1 MEIEIQLTDQPIAG
15 KISSPVSA
23 GGQGAWLEFRGIVRG
38 EENAQ
43 AILALEYEAYPE
55 MAVREMRR
63 ILESLASRHACLAVK
78 IIHRIGVIPVGET
91 AIYAGVASRHR
102 AEALAMLT
110 GFMDRLK
117 QDVPIWKLRAIF
129 AKASDPMAH
138 TGKPTTVEARS
149 HQKRL
154 SLDEALSEIELYC
167 QSLPPVR
174 IPLEEALGRV
184 LRETIYAEEDSP
196 DCDRSTRD
204 GYAILQNDSA
214 GIFQVVDTL
223 HAADWKPRE
232 LKPSETVRVATGA
245 SLPCENL
252 RVVMQED
259 VERNGDQIK
268 VLHRDDALNI
278 RKRGEEIQAGRP
290 VLHTGKK
297 LHAGT
302 LVLLASLGITQP
314 PANPRIQVVHFTTGD
329 EVVAPDQKPRP
340 GQIRDSNSILIRSLL
355 QKFPVELFQ
364 RHLPEDL
371 ARAQAKADKLKSR
384 IENANVLLV
393 SGGASVGDKD
403 FTRVL
408 LSRLGFKIIFNRLSI
423 RPGAPLIFGVQ
434 ENGVQGNRIAFGLP
448 GNPLSHFV
456 CFHVFVAAALA
467 KLAAEAPEKFQA
479 GRLAVNLED
488 GTSPR
493 ETLWPARLNSE
504 GLHPLPWTSSG
515 DITCLAEANALVRV
529 PANRGPLCAGEEI
542 QFLPT

>member
-1 MEIEIQLTDQPIAG
+1 MEIEIQLTDEPIAER
-15 KISSPVSA
+15 IASPEST
-23 GGQGAWLEFRGIVRG
+23 GGQGAWLEFRGVVRG

-55 MAVREMRR
+55 MAGREMRR
-63 ILESLASRHACLAVK
+63 ILESLASRHVCLAVK

-91 AIYAGVASRHR
+91 AIYAGMASRHR
-102 AEALAMLT
+102 AEALALLA

-117 QDVPIWKLRAIF
+117 QDVPIWKLRAIY
-129 AKASDPMAH
+129 AKAGDQGAPIPA
-138 TGKPTTVEARS
+138 TAEARS
-149 HQKRL
+149 HQKPL
-154 SLDEALSEIELYC
+154 SLDEARSEIELHC
-167 QSLPPVR
+167 QSLPLVR
-174 IPLEEALGRV
+174 IPLKEALGRF

-214 GIFQVVDTL
+214 EIFQVVDTL
-223 HAADWKPRE
+223 HAADWKPRA
-232 LKPSETVRVATGA
+232 LKPGETIRVATGA

-259 VERNGDQIK
+259 VERTGNQIK

-290 VLHTGKK
+290 VLQAGTK
-297 LHAGT
+297 LGAGT
-302 LVLLASLGITQP
+302 LALLASLGCTRP
-314 PANPRIQVVHFTTGD
+314 PVNPRLRVVHFTTGD

-364 RHLPEDL
+364 QHLPEDL
-371 ARAQAKADKLKSR
+371 VRAQAEANRLKAR
-384 IENANVLLV
+384 IENANVLLF

-403 FTRVL
+403 FTREL
-408 LSRLGFKIIFNRLSI
+408 LSRLGFKIVFNRLSI

-434 ENGVQGNRIAFGLP
+434 GNGAQENRIAFGLP

-456 CFHVFVAAALA
+456 CFQVFVAAALA
-467 KLAAEAPEKFQA
+467 KLTAEVPEKFQA

-488 GTSPR
+488 ATSPR
-493 ETLWPARLNSE
+493 ETLWPARLSSE

-515 DITCLAEANALVRV
+515 DITCLAEANALIRV
-529 PANRGPLCAGEEI
+529 PANRGPLRAGEEI
-542 QFLPT
+542 QFLPS

>member
-15 KISSPVSA
+15 KISSPEST
-23 GGQGAWLEFRGIVRG
+23 GGQGAWLEFRGMVRG

-102 AEALAMLT
+102 AEALALLT

-117 QDVPIWKLRAIF
+117 QDVPIWKRRAIF
-129 AKASDPMAH
+129 AKTDDQGAP
-138 TGKPTTVEARS
+138 KPATPEARS
-149 HQKRL
+149 QQKPL
-154 SLDEALSEIELYC
+154 SLDEALSEIELHC
-167 QSLPPVR
+167 QPLPPVR
-174 IPLEEALGRV
+174 IPLEETLGRV

-204 GYAILQNDSA
+204 GYAILQNDTA
-214 GIFQVVDTL
+214 EIFQVVDTL
-223 HAADWKPRE
+223 HAADWKPRA
-232 LKPSETVRVATGA
+232 LKPGETVRVATGT

-259 VERNGDQIK
+259 VERTGNQIK
-268 VLHRDDALNI
+268 ILHRDAALNI

-290 VLHTGKK
+290 VLQTGTK
-297 LHAGT
+297 LGAGT
-302 LVLLASLGITQP
+302 LALLASLGCTRP
-314 PANPRIQVVHFTTGD
+314 PVNPRLRVVHFTTGD

-355 QKFPVELFQ
+355 QNFPVELFQ
-364 RHLPEDL
+364 QHLPEDL
-371 ARAQAKADKLKSR
+371 VRAQAEANRLKAR
-384 IENANVLLV
+384 IENANVLLF

-403 FTRVL
+403 FTREL
-408 LSRLGFKIIFNRLSI
+408 LSRLGFKIVFNRLSI

-434 ENGVQGNRIAFGLP
+434 ENRIAFGLP

-467 KLAAEAPEKFQA
+467 KLVAEAPEKFQA

-488 GTSPR
+488 ATSPR
-493 ETLWPARLNSE
+493 ETLWPARLSSE

-515 DITCLAEANALVRV
+515 DITCLAEANALLRV
-529 PANRGPLCAGEEI
+529 PANRGPLPAGEEI

>member
-1 MEIEIQLTDQPIAG
+1 MEIQIQLADEPIAER
-15 KISSPVSA
+15 ISSPESI
-23 GGQGAWLEFRGIVRG
+23 GGQGAWLEFRGVVRG

-78 IIHRIGVIPVGET
+78 VIHRIGVICVGET

-102 AEALAMLT
+102 AEALALLT

-117 QDVPIWKLRAIF
+117 QDVPIWKRRAIY
-129 AKASDPMAH
+129 AKAGDQGAPKLA
-138 TGKPTTVEARS
+138 TPGVRS
-149 HQKRL
+149 HQQPV
-154 SLDEALSEIELYC
+154 SLDEALSEIELHC
-167 QSLPPVR
+167 QPLPPVR

-223 HAADWKPRE
+223 HAADWKPRA
-232 LKPSETVRVATGA
+232 LKPGETVRVATGT

-259 VERNGDQIK
+259 IERTGNQIK
-268 VLHRDDALNI
+268 VLHRDDALNV
-278 RKRGEEIQAGRP
+278 RKRGEEIRAGQP
-290 VLHTGKK
+290 VLQAGKK
-297 LHAGT
+297 LDAGT
-302 LVLLASLGITQP
+302 LALLASLGCTRP
-314 PANPRIQVVHFTTGD
+314 PVNPRLRVVHFTTGD
-329 EVVAPDQKPRP
+329 EVVAPDQKLRP

-355 QKFPVELFQ
+355 QKFPIELFQ
-364 RHLPEDL
+364 QHLPEDL
-371 ARAQAKADKLKSR
+371 ARAQAEADKLKSR
-384 IENANVLLV
+384 IESANVLLV

-403 FTRVL
+403 FTREL
-408 LSRLGFKIIFNRLSI
+408 LRLLGFKIVFNRLSI

-434 ENGVQGNRIAFGLP
+434 ENGGQGNRIAFGLP
-448 GNPLSHFV
+448 GNPLSHFA

-493 ETLWPARLNSE
+493 ETLWPARLGSE

-515 DITCLAEANALVRV
+515 DITCLTEANALVRV
-529 PANRGPLCAGEEI
+529 PANRGPLPAGEEI